1 MGEKAGIS
9 SMIDENIVVKI
20 LFFAHL
26 KELANT
32 RQMEMSMPPQ
42 STIHQLKES
51 LIKLHPE
58 MAKPLSFALSSLNHE
73 YVEENQIISKN
84 DEVGFF
90 PPVSGG
96 SDPTNNKVL
105 ITEDELDINLILR
118 TLTTNETGAA
128 CIFTGF
134 VRQDTKRGKA
144 HLTNHLEYESYF
156 PMAEAKM
163 LQICDEIRGKW
174 PLIIKIFMVQ
184 RLGFLLPGEVTTA
197 IGCSSAHR
205 DQGIFEAARFGI
217 DRMKEIVPVW
227 KKEIGIDGSEWVAGT
242 YRPKPGE

>member
-1 MGEKAGIS
+1 MGEKAEIF
-9 SMIDENIVVKI
+9 SMSNERITVRI

-26 KELANT
+26 KELANS
-32 RQMEMSMPPQ
+32 RQLEMSISPR

-51 LIKLHPE
+51 LIELYPE
-58 MAKPLSFALSSLNHE
+58 MSKALSFSLCSLNHE
-73 YVEENQIISKN
+73 YVDDDQILAEN
-84 DEVGFF
+84 DEIGFF

-96 SDPTNNKVL
+96 SGQTDNTVL
-105 ITEDELDINLILR
+105 ITEDELDVNIILKA
-118 TLTTNETGAA
+118 LTTNETGSA

-163 LQICDEIRGKW
+163 LQICDEMRKKW
-174 PLIIKIFMVQ
+174 PLLIKVFMVQ
-184 RLGFLLPGEVTTA
+184 RIGILLPGQVTTA

-205 DQGIFEAARFGI
+205 DQGIFEAARYGI

-227 KKEIGIDGSEWVAGT
+227 KKEIGIDGSEWVEGT

>member
-1 MGEKAGIS
+1 
-9 SMIDENIVVKI
+9 
-20 LFFAHL
+20 
-26 KELANT
+26 
-32 RQMEMSMPPQ
+32 MEMGIPQ
-42 STIHQLKES
+42 HSNIHQLKES

-58 MAKPLSFALSSLNHE
+58 LSKALTFALSSLNHE
-73 YVEENQIISKN
+73 YADENKLLNEN
-84 DEVGFF
+84 DEIGFF

-96 SDPTNNKVL
+96 NNRSNDTVL
-105 ITEDELDINLILR
+105 ITEEEMDVNILLK
-118 TLTTNETGAA
+118 TMTTSETGAA

-134 VRQDTKRGKA
+134 VRQDTKRGNA

-163 LQICDEIRGKW
+163 YQICDEMRKKW

-184 RLGFLLPGEVTTA
+184 RLGLLLPGDVTTV

-205 DQGIFEAARFGI
+205 DQGIFDAARYGI

-227 KKEIGIDGSEWVAGT
+227 KKEIGSDGSEWVEGT
-242 YRPKPGE
+242 YKPKPGE

>member
-1 MGEKAGIS
+1 MEEKAEIF
-9 SMIDENIVVKI
+9 SMNEVKIVVKI

-26 KELANT
+26 KELANS
-32 RQMEMSMPPQ
+32 RQMEMSISPH

-51 LIKLHPE
+51 LIKIHPE
-58 MAKPLSFALSSLNHE
+58 MSKALSFALCSLNHE
-73 YVEENQIISKN
+73 YVDDDQTLAEN
-84 DEVGFF
+84 DEIGFF

-96 SDPTNNKVL
+96 SDQSDNTVL
-105 ITEDELDINLILR
+105 ITEDELDVNLILKA
-118 TLTTNETGAA
+118 LTTNETGAA

-163 LQICDEIRGKW
+163 LQICDEMRKKW
-174 PLIIKIFMVQ
+174 PLLIKIFMVQ
-184 RLGFLLPGEVTTA
+184 RMGVLLPGQITTA

-205 DQGIFEAARFGI
+205 DQGIFEAARYGI

-227 KKEIGIDGSEWVAGT
+227 KKEIGTDGSEWVEGT

>member
-1 MGEKAGIS
+1 MGEKAEIS

-26 KELANT
+26 KDLAKT
-32 RQMEMSMPPQ
+32 GQMEMKIPPL
-42 STIHQLKES
+42 SNIHQLKGS

-58 MAKPLSFALSSLNHE
+58 MSKALSYALCSLNHE
-73 YVEENQIISKN
+73 YVDEDMRLAEN

-96 SDPTNNKVL
+96 SGRLNDTVL
-105 ITEDELDINLILR
+105 ITEDELDVNFILKA
-118 TLTTNETGAA
+118 LTTNETGAA

-163 LQICDEIRGKW
+163 FQICDEMREKW
-174 PLIIKIFMVQ
+174 PLLIKIFMVQ
-184 RLGFLLPGEVTTA
+184 RLGVLLPGEVTTA

-205 DQGIFEAARFGI
+205 DQGIFEAARYGI

-227 KKEIGIDGSEWVAGT
+227 KKEIGTDGSKWVEGT